1 VLVPVRATRQSRVP
15 CPVSCEGALFKIVC
29 ECGSDTAPAP
39 ATTYPNAVKAIKE
52 RNRPAMAVS
61 LSIPLQ
67 LALAPWIASL
77 PSGAAIDRGGEDAAR
92 AAERLAGRRH
102 RYNSRGR
109 WLAVPQGNSAA
120 AYGSL
125 IGFKE
130 GQTLTARGRKDPPA
144 QGPCINLPK
153 IASAAGVRLCR
164 HQPRDPSRHG

>member
-1 VLVPVRATRQSRVP
+1 MNVARALGY
-15 CPVSCEGALFKIVC
+15 GA
-29 ECGSDTAPAP
+29 GARHN
-39 ATTYPNAVKAIKE
+39 TYQGTQTVKAIKK

-61 LSIPLQ
+61 LLIPL
-67 LALAPWIASL
+67 LAPWIASL
-77 PSGAAIDRGGEDAAR
+77 PSGAAIEDAAR
-92 AAERLAGRRH
+92 AAERLAGRRR
-102 RYNSRGR
+102 RYDSRGR

-164 HQPRDPSRHG
+164 HQPRDPSRRG